1 MIETNSI
8 VVSGKA
14 FLSSIGEMTEE
25 NMGRLYNTENVIF
38 DMEPHFDYLNIRCS
52 RAKKVNKS
60 NWKEFD
66 SASSFRRLPN
76 AYKFALYVAD
86 KALCN
91 AKVDSDSNVS
101 VGVFFATGLSA
112 ISAVEKFYHPISLGG
127 IEKGSPLLFPNTTSS
142 VGCGLI
148 SLRYGF
154 NGKSIAISN
163 AGVSVLQSVDLAIS
177 SIQNNEID
185 YAIVVGTEELTET
198 VYKAFYHIGMLGYGD
213 DKGGI
218 IPYNMKKNNT
228 TILGEGAAALILE
241 KEQNVVNRGLLERT
255 RVGNVES
262 CNVDVNDEFASDI
275 YADTLKRCL
284 KSNNVAMED
293 VDFVVSSASG
303 NYNLDKCEK
312 DALITIFGDDIPN
325 LIFPS
330 LYFGETDGA
339 SGALSII
346 CAIDMMERNQSM
358 KRPVNLNEHFQ
369 AIGLNEK
376 VISNYKCALVLS
388 SSYYGDFACTVVKR

>member
-14 FLSSIGEMTEE
+14 FLSSIGELTEE
-25 NMGRLYNTENVIF
+25 NMGRLYDTEEVIF
-38 DMEPHFDYLNIRCS
+38 DIVPQYDYLNLRCS
-52 RAKKVNKS
+52 RTKKVDKS

-76 AYKFALYVAD
+76 AYKFAIYVVE

-91 AKVDSDSNVS
+91 AKVNPDNDIL

-112 ISAVEKFYHPISLGG
+112 ISSVEKFYHPISVGG

-163 AGVSVLQSVDLAIS
+163 AGVSVLQSIDLAIS

-198 VYKAFYHIGMLGYGD
+198 VYKAFYHTGMLGFGD

-228 TILGEGAAALILE
+228 TVLGEGAAALILE
-241 KEQNVVNRGLLERT
+241 KEQNMVNRGLLERT
-255 RVGNVES
+255 RVGNVEL
-262 CNVDVNDEFASDI
+262 CNVDVNEKYASDI
-275 YADTLKRCL
+275 CVDTIKRCL
-284 KSNNVAMED
+284 INNNISIED
-293 VDFVVSSASG
+293 IDFVVSSANG

-312 DALITIFGDDIPN
+312 DALIKLFGDNMPN
-325 LIFPS
+325 IIFPS

-346 CAIDMMERNQSM
+346 CAIDMIERNKCM
-358 KRPVNLNEHFQ
+358 KRPFNLNEHFQ
-369 AIGLNEK
+369 AIELNEK
-376 VISNYKCALVLS
+376 EVKNYKCALVLS
-388 SSYYGDFACTVVKR
+388 SSYYGDFACTVVKK

>member
-14 FLSSIGEMTEE
+14 FLSSIGELTEE
-25 NMGRLYNTENVIF
+25 NMGRLYDTEEVIF
-38 DMEPHFDYLNIRCS
+38 DIVPQYDYLNLRCS
-52 RAKKVNKS
+52 RTKKVDKS

-76 AYKFALYVAD
+76 AYKFAIYVVE

-91 AKVDSDSNVS
+91 AKVNPDNDIS

-112 ISAVEKFYHPISLGG
+112 ISSVEKFYHPISVGG

-163 AGVSVLQSVDLAIS
+163 AGVSVLQSIDLAIS

-198 VYKAFYHIGMLGYGD
+198 VYKAFYHTGMLGFED

-228 TILGEGAAALILE
+228 TVLGEGAAALILE
-241 KEQNVVNRGLLERT
+241 KEQNMVNRGLLERT
-255 RVGNVES
+255 RVGNVEL
-262 CNVDVNDEFASDI
+262 CNVDVNEKYASDI
-275 YADTLKRCL
+275 CVDTIKRCL
-284 KSNNVAMED
+284 INNNISIED
-293 VDFVVSSASG
+293 IDFVVSSANG

-312 DALITIFGDDIPN
+312 DALIKLFGDNMPN
-325 LIFPS
+325 IIFPS

-346 CAIDMMERNQSM
+346 CAIDMIERNKCM
-358 KRPVNLNEHFQ
+358 KRPFNLNEHFQ
-369 AIGLNEK
+369 AIELNEK
-376 VISNYKCALVLS
+376 EVKNYKCALVLS
-388 SSYYGDFACTVVKR
+388 SSYYGDFACTVVKK

>member
-1 MIETNSI
+1 MIETNAI
-8 VVSGKA
+8 VASGKA
-14 FLSSIGEMTEE
+14 FLTSIGEMTEE
-25 NMGRLYNTENVIF
+25 NMGRLYDTKNVIF
-38 DMEPHFDYLNIRCS
+38 DMEPQFDYLNIRCS

-66 SASSFRRLPN
+66 SALSFRRLPN
-76 AYKFALYVAD
+76 AYKFALYVVD

-91 AKVDSDSNVS
+91 AKVDSDSNIS

-112 ISAVEKFYHPISLGG
+112 ISSVEKFYHPISVGG

-198 VYKAFYHIGMLGYGD
+198 VYKAFYHTGMLGYGD

-241 KEQNVVNRGLLERT
+241 KEQNVVIPFL
-255 RVGNVES
+255 
-262 CNVDVNDEFASDI
+262 AQH
-275 YADTLKRCL
+275 KR
-284 KSNNVAMED
+284 KQ
-293 VDFVVSSASG
+293 
-303 NYNLDKCEK
+303 
-312 DALITIFGDDIPN
+312 
-325 LIFPS
+325 
-330 LYFGETDGA
+330 YFN
-339 SGALSII
+339 
-346 CAIDMMERNQSM
+346 C
-358 KRPVNLNEHFQ
+358 
-369 AIGLNEK
+369 
-376 VISNYKCALVLS
+376 S
-388 SSYYGDFACTVVKR
+388 SS